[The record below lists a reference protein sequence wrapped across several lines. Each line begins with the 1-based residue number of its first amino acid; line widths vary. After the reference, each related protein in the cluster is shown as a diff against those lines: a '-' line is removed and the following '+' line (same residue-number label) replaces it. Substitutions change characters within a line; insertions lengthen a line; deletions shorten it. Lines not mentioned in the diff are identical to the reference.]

1 MVETFRPQWREL
13 VGKASYI
20 RDAPV
25 RKRLETLAG
34 KRWKNHDRGLAGPMA
49 RLFKALVFLM
59 FVGFLG
65 LVGYSYLG
73 DLAPEP
79 AEVRQPVEL
88 NAGN

>member
-1 MVETFRPQWREL
+1 
-13 VGKASYI
+13 
-20 RDAPV
+20 
-25 RKRLETLAG
+25 
-34 KRWKNHDRGLAGPMA
+34 MA
-49 RLFKALVFLM
+49 RLFKALLFIM

-65 LVGYSYLG
+65 LVGYAYLG